1 MQLPRED
8 EVEGIRRY
16 LGSRQNKDSWQSE
29 CERQKKKRVRKQGQH
44 GSCWSALIE
53 AGNTGE
59 WTGLYFQGSEE

>member
-29 CERQKKKRVRKQGQH
+29 CERQKKKE
-44 GSCWSALIE
+44 W
-53 AGNTGE
+53 GNKDSME
-59 WTGLYFQGSEE
+59 VAEVH